1 MAQAK
6 KIKLAIN
13 HDVLPPEMLEKILK
27 LLNYKDICQAKLIC
41 RQWKEIIV
49 NGNLVKKASGKILI
63 QEIKGLVHHMISIN
77 YYFLSFLYI
86 F

>member
-6 KIKLAIN
+6 KIRLGVF

-27 LLNYKDICQAKLIC
+27 NHNYKDICQAMLVC

-63 QEIKGLVHHMISIN
+63 QQIKDLGCIHLLN
-77 YYFLSFLYI
+77 TCK
-86 F
+86 